1 MSFIFHKQVKQT
13 HILLHLA
20 AREDQGHF
28 NSLEA
33 LLHNLESFFLNIY
46 EQTVTTRSKRTTSC
60 YKHLKIASDSESYWE
75 NTLHLPPAYE
85 SIAFIL
91 LLSFLKR
98 KKNDEYV

>member
-1 MSFIFHKQVKQT
+1 MSFVFHKHTKQT

>member
-1 MSFIFHKQVKQT
+1 M
-13 HILLHLA
+13 
-20 AREDQGHF
+20 
-28 NSLEA
+28 
-33 LLHNLESFFLNIY
+33 
-46 EQTVTTRSKRTTSC
+46 TSC

>member
-1 MSFIFHKQVKQT
+1 MSFIFHKHVKQT

-46 EQTVTTRSKRTTSC
+46 GRQ
-60 YKHLKIASDSESYWE
+60 
-75 NTLHLPPAYE
+75 
-85 SIAFIL
+85 
-91 LLSFLKR
+91 
-98 KKNDEYV
+98 